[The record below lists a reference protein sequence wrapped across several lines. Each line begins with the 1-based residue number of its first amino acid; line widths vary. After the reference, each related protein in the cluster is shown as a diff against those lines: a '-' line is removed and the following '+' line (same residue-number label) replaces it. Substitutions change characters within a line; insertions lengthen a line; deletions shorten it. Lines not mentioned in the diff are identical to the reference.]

1 MLTGCNLC
9 LVLAM
14 GVHARVQVPHL
25 LPPVLAALADSK
37 PNVRQ
42 AALAVMNT
50 FLKVTDLL
58 LLTGSFTVSAF
69 ISQIKRLF
77 YIVTFE
83 IFFGYCSLLLAV
95 GTLYCN

>member
-50 FLKVTDLL
+50 FLKVT
-58 LLTGSFTVSAF
+58 GSFITHRF
-69 ISQIKRLF
+69 F
-77 YIVTFE
+77 YGFSLHFTYKKIVLHCYF
-83 IFFGYCSLLLAV
+83 
-95 GTLYCN
+95 